1 MTSLLTNGIISP
13 IRTFQ
18 TNIPFSIG
26 GEVAIEKKEYEIN
39 IEKSDF
45 EIEVN
50 LCLV

>member
-13 IRTFQ
+13 IKAVQ

-26 GEVAIEKKEYEIN
+26 GEVAIEKKEFEIN
-39 IEKSDF
+39 IEIPILDV
-45 EIEVN
+45 EVN